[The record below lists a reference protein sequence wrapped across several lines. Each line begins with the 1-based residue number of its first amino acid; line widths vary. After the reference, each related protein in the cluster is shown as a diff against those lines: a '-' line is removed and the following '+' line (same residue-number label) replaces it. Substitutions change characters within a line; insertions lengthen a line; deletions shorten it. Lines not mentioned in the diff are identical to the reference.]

1 VNGRVDLHQH
11 LWPERLIA
19 LLARRRRPP
28 LLERRGR
35 AWWLRLHG
43 EPDCAVDLADHD
55 PALRAAL
62 AEVDG
67 LERALIC
74 LSAPLGIEALPED
87 EREPLLEAFHEG
99 VLELGAPFT
108 LWAAA
113 PHAEADGISVP
124 AGALVSG
131 EAAPLLDWAQECDL
145 PVLVHPGPAAVPGDA
160 SGWGPAA
167 APPDVPEWSPAAAS
181 PDVPAWWPA
190 LTDYVAQMQAA
201 WLAFATRGRPRHPHL
216 RVVFAM
222 LAGLAPLHGERLA
235 ARGGVLRHD
244 PLSFYD
250 VSSYGVKAV
259 DAMIRAVGIDQIV
272 FGSDRPVAHPPRLG
286 GLGSAA
292 EAAIE
297 RTNPARVLDR
307 AVVPA

>member
-1 VNGRVDLHQH
+1 MNGRVDLHQH

-55 PALRAAL
+55 PARRAAL
-62 AEVDG
+62 AEADG
-67 LERALIC
+67 LERVLIC
-74 LSAPLGIEALPED
+74 LSTPLAIEALPD
-87 EREPLLEAFHEG
+87 EERKPLLEAFHEG
-99 VLELGAPFT
+99 VLELGRPFG

-113 PHAEADGISVP
+113 PHPEADGISVP
-124 AGALVSG
+124 AAALVSG

-145 PVLVHPGPAAVPGDA
+145 PLLVHPGPAAAGH
-160 SGWGPAA
+160 
-167 APPDVPEWSPAAAS
+167 
-181 PDVPAWWPA
+181 DVPAWWPA

-201 WLAFATRGRPRHPHL
+201 WLAFATRGRLRHPHL

-222 LAGLAPLHGERLA
+222 LAGLAPVHGERLA
-235 ARGGVLRHD
+235 ARGGVVRHD

-272 FGSDRPVAHPPRLG
+272 FGSDRPVAQPPHLG
-286 GLGSAA
+286 GLGAAA

-297 RTNPARVLDR
+297 RANPARVVER
-307 AVVPA
+307 AAVPA

>member
-1 VNGRVDLHQH
+1 VNGSADLHQH

-55 PALRAAL
+55 PARRAAL
-62 AEVDG
+62 AEADG
-67 LERALIC
+67 LERALIG
-74 LSAPLGIEALPED
+74 LSTPLGIEALPDD
-87 EREPLLEAFHEG
+87 EREPLLDAFHEG
-99 VLELGAPFT
+99 VLELGEPFG
-108 LWAAA
+108 LWAAG
-113 PHAEADGISVP
+113 PHAGAEGISVP
-124 AGALVSG
+124 AAALVSG
-131 EAAPLLDWAQECDL
+131 AAAPLLDWAEDCDL
-145 PVLVHPGPAAVPGDA
+145 PVLVHPGPPAVAG
-160 SGWGPAA
+160 
-167 APPDVPEWSPAAAS
+167 
-181 PDVPAWWPA
+181 DVPAWWPA

-201 WLAFATRGRPRHPHL
+201 WLAFATRGRRAHPRL

-235 ARGGVLRHD
+235 ARGGVIRHD

-250 VSSYGVKAV
+250 VSSYGVRAV
-259 DAMIRAVGIDQIV
+259 DAMIRAVGIDQVV
-272 FGSDRPVAHPPRLG
+272 FGSDRPVAEPPRLG
-286 GLGSAA
+286 GLGAAA

-297 RTNPARVLDR
+297 RANPARVLAR